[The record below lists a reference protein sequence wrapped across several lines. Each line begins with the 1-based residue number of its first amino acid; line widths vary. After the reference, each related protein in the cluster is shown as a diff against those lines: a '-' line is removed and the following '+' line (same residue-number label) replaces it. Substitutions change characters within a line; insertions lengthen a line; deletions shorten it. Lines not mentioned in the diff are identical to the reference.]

1 MSKNFENPGGTKR
14 LHAPSGGNGPG
25 ATALQRIL
33 YLAHSAAMDFV
44 KVNTPPLAAADGIT

>member
-14 LHAPSGGNGPG
+14 LHAPSVGNGPG

-33 YLAHSAAMDFV
+33 YLAHSAAIDFV
-44 KVNTPPLAAADGIT
+44 NVNTPL